1 MATTPVLT
9 NPVAPEKLITGEE
22 FAAMGEDATMGLE
35 LIAGRIVGRNMPT
48 GDEHGSVEL
57 KLGSK
62 LLFHVEIT
70 KSGKVRSGE
79 VGIYLKRNPDL
90 VRAADILYISNERY
104 GKNTAG
110 SYLTAI
116 PDLTVEVMSPSDTW
130 SELLD
135 KLEEY
140 FEAGV
145 RLCWVVHP
153 RTKKIYV
160 YRSATDVR
168 VLTERDEL
176 TGGDVLPGFSV
187 KIADLFE

>member
-1 MATTPVLT
+1 
-9 NPVAPEKLITGEE
+9 
-22 FAAMGEDATMGLE
+22 MGLE
-35 LIAGRIVGRNMPT
+35 LVKGRIVGRNMPT
-48 GDEHGSVEL
+48 GNEHGAVEL

-62 LLFHVEIT
+62 LLFHIEVT
-70 KSGKVRSGE
+70 KSGRVRSGE

-104 GKNTAG
+104 AQNIGN

-116 PDLTVEVMSPSDTW
+116 PELTVEVMSPSDAW
-130 SELLD
+130 PDVQE

-153 RTKKIYV
+153 RSKKIYV
-160 YRSATDVR
+160 YRSVTDVR
-168 VLTERDEL
+168 ILTERDEL
-176 TGGDVLPGFSV
+176 TGDDVLPGFSV